1 MASFDTIY
9 SARFITP
16 ERVERGRDN
25 LLKCPVYRDGALVA
39 PASGTVSI
47 WNASGTAI
55 VSAAAVTVT
64 GSVATYTLLDATT
77 SALPVEDGW
86 RFEWSLTFTSPAEVH
101 VFRQDGALVR
111 RRLYPVVTD
120 ADLVRLHSDL
130 AASSTDAIVP
140 TGWDAQDYIDEAWA
154 DIDGKLVAAGN
165 YPNLIMSPSSL
176 RAAHLYMT
184 LAAIF
189 RDLSTSAS
197 AEGKYANLA
206 EHYDARAADA
216 WGRLSFRYDADDDGQ
231 NDSATRRKAAQATVW
246 LSGRGR

>member
-9 SARFITP
+9 SARFVVP
-16 ERVERGRDN
+16 ERIERGRDN

-55 VSAAAVTVT
+55 VSAAAVTIT
-64 GSVATYTLLDATT
+64 ANVATYTILDATT
-77 SALPVEDGW
+77 TALPVEDGW
-86 RFEWSLTFTSPAEVH
+86 RFEWALTFASPAEVH
-101 VFRQDGALVR
+101 TFRQDGALVR

-130 AASSTDAIVP
+130 LATSTDAIVP
-140 TGWDAQDYIDEAWA
+140 SGWDAQDYIDETWA

-165 YPNLIMSPSSL
+165 FPNLIMSPSAL
-176 RAAHLYMT
+176 RSSHLYMT

-189 RDLSTSAS
+189 RDLSTSAG

-206 EHYDARAADA
+206 EHYDSRAADA

-231 NDSATRRKAAQATVW
+231 ADGAGRKAASPSVW